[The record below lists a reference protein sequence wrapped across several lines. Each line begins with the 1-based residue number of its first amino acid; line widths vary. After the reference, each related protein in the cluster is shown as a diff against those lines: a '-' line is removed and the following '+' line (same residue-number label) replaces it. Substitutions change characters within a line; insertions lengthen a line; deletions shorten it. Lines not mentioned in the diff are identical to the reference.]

1 VTFSPDGRALLVT
14 AKAATNAVDV
24 FAVHPDGALSVA
36 PTVNTLAGDV
46 PFAVAFDQNGDALVS
61 EAGPNAVATF
71 TLGSHGVLTQLAVAD
86 TGQMAT
92 CWIVRDGRYFYASNA
107 GSGSVSGYSVGSSGG
122 LTARGV
128 ATTDAGTVDAAAA
141 GHGRFLYVQTGKS
154 GVVDEFAVGGGGSL
168 TEIGSVTVA
177 GAVGGEGITAG

>member
-1 VTFSPDGRALLVT
+1 M
-14 AKAATNAVDV
+14 
-24 FAVHPDGALSVA
+24 
-36 PTVNTLAGDV
+36 
-46 PFAVAFDQNGDALVS
+46 S

-71 TLGSHGVLTQLAVAD
+71 ALGSHGVLRQLAVAD

-92 CWIVRDGRYFYASNA
+92 CWIVRDGRYFYADNA

-154 GVVDEFAVGGGGSL
+154 GIVDEFAVKGGGAL
-168 TEIGSVTVA
+168 TSIGSVTVA